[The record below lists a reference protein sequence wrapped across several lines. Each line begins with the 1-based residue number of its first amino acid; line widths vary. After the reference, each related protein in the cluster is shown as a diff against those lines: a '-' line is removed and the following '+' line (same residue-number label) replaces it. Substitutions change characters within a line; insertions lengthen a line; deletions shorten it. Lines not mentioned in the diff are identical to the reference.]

1 MSDET
6 EPSRD
11 ATPYVLGHTEHEL
24 ERLATQAALIDPITK
39 RFLIEAGIS
48 PGMRVLDVGSGA
60 GHVAFLAASIVSDG
74 GDVVGVD
81 RSAEAVSA
89 ATAEAAARE
98 LGNVSFRQG
107 DPAELAFDRPFDAVI
122 GRYVLQF
129 QADPAAMLRKV
140 AAHAKPGG
148 VVVFHE
154 LDWRGTWSYPPAVT
168 HDTICR
174 WCVEAIGESGAE
186 TGMGL
191 KLRSTFVAAG
201 LPEPELRM
209 EALMAGGTKAAVLIQ
224 QLVDLVRTVS
234 PAIERLGLATAA
246 DIGQDTLFDRIA
258 DEVNANG
265 SVVVGRLQVGCWS
278 RTV

>member
-1 MSDET
+1 MSDNAEQ
-6 EPSRD
+6 SRK
-11 ATPYVLGHTEHEL
+11 AAPYVLGHTEHEL
-24 ERLATQAALIDPITK
+24 QRLRTQAALIDPITK
-39 RFLIEAGIS
+39 WFLIEAGIS
-48 PGMRVLDVGSGA
+48 TGMRVLDIGSGA
-60 GHVAFLAASIVSDG
+60 GHVAFLAAEIV
-74 GDVVGVD
+74 GDAGEVIGAD
-81 RSAEAVSA
+81 RSAEAVRA
-89 ATAEAAARE
+89 ATAEASARW
-98 LGNVSFRQG
+98 LGNVSFRSG
-107 DPAELAFDRPFDAVI
+107 DPAELTFGQPFDAVI

-154 LDWRGTWSYPPAVT
+154 LDWGGIWSYPPAAT
-168 HDTICR
+168 HDTCCR
-174 WCVEAIGESGAE
+174 WCVAAIGESGAE

-209 EALMAGGTKAAVLIQ
+209 EAIMGGGSRSGVLIQ

-246 DIGQDTLFDRIA
+246 DIGHDTLFDRIA
-258 DEVNANG
+258 DEVNATG
-265 SVVVGRLQVGCWS
+265 SVLVGRLQVGCWS